1 MMKKYFC
8 YLDNKIF
15 KLAIFGLVHI
25 VIVNS
30 AHFVKS
36 SLGIKIILQINSSL
50 NLVILLMQGNIVISN
65 VKRNL
70 GDILFSALSL

>member
-1 MMKKYFC
+1 MCMRKFNGEKYFC

-15 KLAIFGLVHI
+15 NLAIFGLVHI

-50 NLVILLMQGNIVISN
+50 NLVILINAGQYCYI
-65 VKRNL
+65 
-70 GDILFSALSL
+70 